1 MIPELGHFALILA
14 LCLAV
19 TQAIVP
25 LVGSYTGNNA
35 WMAASRS
42 LAWGQFVFLTISLLI
57 LTNAFLSNDFSVVY
71 VAQHGNTKLPD
82 IYKISAVW
90 GAHEG
95 SLLLWAFLLAA
106 WSVAIAAFSRNLP
119 LEMVSRVLAV
129 MGMVS
134 IGFMLF
140 MLLTSNPFDRTFPVP
155 LEGGELNPMLQDPG
169 LAIHP
174 PMLYMG
180 YVGFSVAFAFAIAAL
195 LGGRLDASWARWSR
209 PWTTIAWVFLTL
221 GIVLGSWW
229 AYYELGWGGWWFWD
243 PVENASFMP
252 WLVGTALI
260 HSLAVTEKRGAFK
273 SWTVLLAISAF
284 SLSLL
289 GTFLV
294 RSGVLTSVHSFA
306 SDPARG
312 VFILIFLLIVIGG
325 SLLLYTW
332 RAPYISSGGRFDL
345 ISRETFLL
353 GNNLLLSVF
362 AALVLLGTL
371 APLIYDALE
380 LGKISVGFP
389 WFNKM
394 FLLTTPFLALLMG
407 IGSLSRWK
415 HAEPSLLIKQLKVA
429 FVISVAFGLVSL
441 LPMFSGGNWLV
452 GLGMGL
458 ALWVAASHIVNL
470 RDRLKNK
477 KGFNGFWQDFKTGGR
492 SYYGMIVA
500 HMGVAMFIV
509 GVTMVSNFGEEHD
522 VRMSPGDVSEIAGYE
537 FRFDG
542 VKRVPGPN
550 YNAHRGS
557 FQVSHNGEAFIT
569 LEPEKRT
576 YFVQTRPMTEASI
589 DWGFT
594 RDLYVSLGE
603 PLGGGDWSLRLYYKP
618 YVRWIW
624 LGGVLMSLGG
634 ILAVTD
640 RRYRTA
646 KVRSPEMVNSAAA
659 AAPAS
664 GS

>member
-25 LVGSYTGNNA
+25 LVGSYTRNNA

-42 LAWGQFVFLTISLLI
+42 LAWGQFLFLTISLLI

-119 LEMVSRVLAV
+119 LEMVSRVLSV

-332 RAPYISSGGRFDL
+332 RAPYITSGGRFDL

-353 GNNLLLSVF
+353 GNNLLFSVF

-429 FVISVAFGLVSL
+429 FVVSVAFGLVSL
-441 LPMFSGGNWLV
+441 LPMFSGDNWLV

-458 ALWVAASHIVNL
+458 ALWVTTSHIVNV

-492 SYYGMIVA
+492 SYYGMILA
-500 HMGVAMFIV
+500 HFGVAMFIV
-509 GVTMVSNFGEEHD
+509 GVTMVSNFGEEND

-557 FQVSHNGEAFIT
+557 FQVSLDGEPFIT

-624 LGGVLMSLGG
+624 LGGVLMGLGG

-646 KVRSPEMVNSAAA
+646 KVRSPEMVNNAAA
-659 AAPAS
+659 AAATS